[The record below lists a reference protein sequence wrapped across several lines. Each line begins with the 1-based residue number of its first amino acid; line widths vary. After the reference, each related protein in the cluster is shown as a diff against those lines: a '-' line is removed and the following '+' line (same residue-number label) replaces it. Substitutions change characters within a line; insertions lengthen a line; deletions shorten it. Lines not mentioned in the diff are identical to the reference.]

1 MDALKNNSI
10 LIVDDAVKE
19 SVISEFRKTS
29 ELVDVKFISFSE
41 FKKLYYFDYDK
52 KTIFYLIKKYH
63 YKYEVCLVYLKNL
76 YYIED
81 KEYKSE
87 KLKFLRDLKRELD
100 EHDLLIYDEYFKSSL
115 SKKNIYV
122 YSKKKISKFYK
133 SVFDKLDVTYLNNE
147 VVNKKVF
154 NIYECKDMESE
165 VNFVCNK
172 IVDLIKSG
180 TDINNIKLLN
190 VKEEYMYLIRKLF
203 GFYNIPLEK
212 KKTTSLYSTRIGKYF
227 LSTLDSSKE
236 SIVENLTNEF
246 KNNTEEVNLIINIIN
261 DYTWVEDLT
270 SVKEMLIHDLK
281 NTYIKVEQ
289 LKNKVSFIN
298 LGEVVNSKDYAFLM
312 SFNEGDIPQTFKDE
326 EYISD
331 NIKSEVN
338 IETTLEKNI
347 NSKKEVLD
355 FLNSIDNL
363 IISYKL
369 EEGSISYNISSL
381 SDEMNYNVLKFEDE
395 YNNSNIYNKIR
406 LSNLLDLYSKYGV
419 VTKETSKLL
428 SNYPDINYLSYNN
441 KFKGIDKSKLDENIL
456 LSYSTLDNYYRCSF
470 RYYIDSVLKLGIFEE
485 TFMTFIGSLYH
496 YILSI
501 MDKENFDLDKEYDNF
516 IKESNKV
523 FSKKEEFFLE
533 KLKSELSFVIKTI
546 KEQYKYSSLDN
557 KLYEEKIYINKHD
570 NKTFMGIVDKIMYKT
585 INDKTVVS
593 IVDYKTGNPM
603 ISLDNVTYGIGM
615 QLPIYLY
622 LVSKSNKFKNVIIGG
637 FYLQKVLNTVVNKD
651 NSSSYETLKK
661 NNLKLQGY
669 STNNEE
675 VLDLVDKSYNDSL
688 VIKGLRTSSKGF
700 YSYSKVINESE
711 INKLVSEVD
720 DRIEDAFNGV
730 SEGKFDI
737 NPKRIGKINK
747 GCEFCKY
754 YDICYRKENDIV
766 NLKEVKFGGEEE

>member
-1 MDALKNNSI
+1 
-10 LIVDDAVKE
+10 
-19 SVISEFRKTS
+19 
-29 ELVDVKFISFSE
+29 
-41 FKKLYYFDYDK
+41 
-52 KTIFYLIKKYH
+52 
-63 YKYEVCLVYLKNL
+63 
-76 YYIED
+76 
-81 KEYKSE
+81 
-87 KLKFLRDLKRELD
+87 
-100 EHDLLIYDEYFKSSL
+100 
-115 SKKNIYV
+115 
-122 YSKKKISKFYK
+122 
-133 SVFDKLDVTYLNNE
+133 
-147 VVNKKVF
+147 
-154 NIYECKDMESE
+154 
-165 VNFVCNK
+165 
-172 IVDLIKSG
+172 
-180 TDINNIKLLN
+180 
-190 VKEEYMYLIRKLF
+190 MYLIRKLF

-227 LSTLDSSKE
+227 LSALDSSKE

-289 LKNKVSFIN
+289 LKNKVSFIS
-298 LGEVVNSKDYAFLM
+298 LGEVVSSKDYVFLM
-312 SFNEGDIPQTFKDE
+312 SFNIGDIPQTFKDE
-326 EYISD
+326 EYIND

-338 IETTLEKNI
+338 IETALEKNI

-381 SDEMNYNVLKFEDE
+381 SEEMNYNVLKFEDE

-557 KLYEEKIYINKHD
+557 KLYEEKIYINKRD

-585 INDKTVVS
+585 INNKTVVS

-669 STNNEE
+669 STSNEE

-700 YSYSKVINESE
+700 YSYSKVINESD

-720 DRIEDAFNGV
+720 DRIENAFNGV